1 MRFPVTVQP
10 SAEQNK
16 KTSCDYADF
25 LNHIFID
32 IHQFRVCFS
41 LLGTV

>member
-1 MRFPVTVQP
+1 MDTNWVTVQP

-25 LNHIFID
+25 FKSYFH
-32 IHQFRVCFS
+32 RYPPV
-41 LLGTV
+41 